1 MYATQ
6 PSANVAEVR
15 VGSLSRRMGVY
26 AFALIAPFIALCIS
40 LAHPRDLATRN
51 VVWLFTIFYGA
62 VFFIA
67 PESTA
72 DSVRYAAS
80 LEQMHALDYGLKNLI
95 GEFFAEGSRLQ
106 DIYQPLLT
114 FFVSV
119 FTDRHWFLFASF
131 GVLLG
136 YVFSRNI
143 WFLIDRTPRNAH
155 LAAWLFI
162 IAFAFHQD
170 IGSSINGVRMWTALH
185 VFVFGFLHFYESRK
199 RIYLVSILLTPLIH
213 FSFYLPIAILVL
225 FHFIKKYPL
234 PVFAFFLVSFGNV
247 IIDVGL
253 VRQAINLIPLPLEM
267 RASAYLAGG
276 EAAQRELD
284 PGSGGGIWF
293 LQLNRFF
300 LEAFMIATVSWFI
313 GRGAYKSSPL
323 IRNLLVFAMLSY
335 GVINMV
341 SHIPSLGRFY
351 NIPQMMIL
359 AAVVLYLGKPAKA
372 KTIDK
377 QLLFGLAPLLAINVA
392 LGLRFMVGFA
402 SIWLFIGNL
411 FIAPFVDAN
420 IAAYDAIMGF
430 LFGR

>member
-1 MYATQ
+1 
-6 PSANVAEVR
+6 
-15 VGSLSRRMGVY
+15 MGVY
-26 AFALIAPFIALCIS
+26 AFALIAPFIALCVS

-51 VVWLFTIFYGA
+51 VVWLFVIFYGA

-67 PESTA
+67 PGSGA
-72 DSVRYAAS
+72 DSVRYAAW
-80 LEQMHALDYGLKNLI
+80 LEEMHAPGFGLKDLI

-119 FTDRHWFLFASF
+119 FTDRHWLLFASF

-185 VFVFGFLHFYESRK
+185 VFLFGFLYFYETGK
-199 RIYLVSILLTPLIH
+199 RNTCWHAAYA
-213 FSFYLPIAILVL
+213 FDSFFFLSSYRVAGL
-225 FHFIKKYPL
+225 FHFVKKYPL
-234 PVFAFFLVSFGNV
+234 AVFAFFLVSFGNV

-267 RASAYLAGG
+267 RASSYLAGG
-276 EAAQRELD
+276 EAAQRALD
-284 PGSGGGIWF
+284 AGAWRNLVPATQPF
-293 LQLNRFF
+293 LARSVHDPIRFMVY
-300 LEAFMIATVSWFI
+300 LARRVQ
-313 GRGAYKSSPL
+313 KLPL

-335 GVINMV
+335 GVVNML
-341 SHIPSLGRFY
+341 SHIPSLG
-351 NIPQMMIL
+351 
-359 AAVVLYLGKPAKA
+359 
-372 KTIDK
+372 T
-377 QLLFGLAPLLAINVA
+377 LLQYSPDDDPGCFGSCLSV
-392 LGLRFMVGFA
+392 
-402 SIWLFIGNL
+402 NL
-411 FIAPFVDAN
+411 K
-420 IAAYDAIMGF
+420 
-430 LFGR
+430 R

>member
-1 MYATQ
+1 
-6 PSANVAEVR
+6 
-15 VGSLSRRMGVY
+15 MGVY
-26 AFALIAPFIALCIS
+26 AFALIAPFIALCVS

-51 VVWLFTIFYGA
+51 VVWLFVIFYGA

-67 PESTA
+67 PESGS
-72 DSVRYAAS
+72 DSVRYAVY
-80 LEQMHALDYGLKNLI
+80 LEQMHAPGFGLKDLI

-106 DIYQPLLT
+106 DVYQPLLT

-119 FTDRHWFLFASF
+119 FTDRHWLLFASF

-185 VFVFGFLHFYESRK
+185 VFLFGFLYFYESGK
-199 RIYLVSILLTPLIH
+199 RIYLLGMLLTPLIH
-213 FSFYLPIAILVL
+213 YSFYLPIALLAL
-225 FHFIKKYPL
+225 FHFVKKYPL
-234 PVFAFFLVSFGNV
+234 AVFAFFLVSFGNV

-267 RASAYLAGG
+267 RASSYLAGG
-276 EAAQRELD
+276 EAAQRALNA
-284 PGSGGGIWF
+284 GWGGGIWF

-300 LEAFMIATVSWFI
+300 LEAFMIVTVSWFI
-313 GRGAYKSSPL
+313 WRGAYKSSPL

-335 GVINMV
+335 GVINML

-351 NIPQMMIL
+351 TIPQMMIL
-359 AAVVLYLGKPAKA
+359 AALVLFLGQTGKVK
-372 KTIDK
+372 KVDR
-377 QLLFGLAPLLAINVA
+377 QLIMGLAPLLAINVA
-392 LGLRFMVGFA
+392 LGLRFMLGFA

-411 FIAPFVDAN
+411 LVAPFVDAN
-420 IAAYDAIMGF
+420 VAAYDAIKGF
-430 LFGR
+430 LFGG